1 MSFISLQGSIQ
12 FIKNT
17 HKYMIKQFSVLS
29 FLLLF
34 SYTNAYS
41 QNNDIDFGNGS
52 VGDISFYNEYKPYIT
67 DSLIPF
73 AYNIL
78 QKDKPHHLKINL
90 SADKGSDSIR
100 IGYTVNN
107 LLKIGWNSNGNIQK
121 IKEKDIRYK
130 IDYLFKKYTDYNE
143 PYPVT
148 LLELNEFT
156 INKRKFVLL
165 QTAYDCNINAINSLT
180 FTFVFEII
188 NNDIKYV
195 PFRSSAHSS
204 LLCYGD
210 FDNDGNLDYLDL
222 EGCELTMYIFKD
234 NKIIKNED
242 YFLRLDCQQ
251 VSPEVELIFIKLNKS
266 KWSFDLKNAWN
277 SFK

>member
-1 MSFISLQGSIQ
+1 
-12 FIKNT
+12 
-17 HKYMIKQFSVLS
+17 MIKAFFVLN
-29 FLLLF
+29 LLLLL
-34 SYTNAYS
+34 SYMNAYS
-41 QNNDIDFGNGS
+41 QNNNIDFGNGS
-52 VGDISFYNEYKPYIT
+52 MGDISFYNEYKPYIT

-78 QKDKPHHLKINL
+78 QKDKLHHLKINL
-90 SADKGSDSIR
+90 SANEGSDSIR
-100 IGYTVNN
+100 TGYTVNN
-107 LLKIGWNSNGNIQK
+107 LLKIGWDSNGSLQK

-148 LLELNEFT
+148 LLKLNEFT
-156 INKRKFVLL
+156 INRRKFVLL
-165 QTAYDCNINAINSLT
+165 QTAYDCNINTINSLT

-210 FDNDGNLDYLDL
+210 FNSDDNLDYLDL
-222 EGCELTMYIFKD
+222 EGCELTMYSFKD
-234 NKIIKNED
+234 KKIVKNED
-242 YFLRLDCQQ
+242 YFLRLDCLQ
-251 VSPEVELIFIKLNKS
+251 VSPEAEMIFIKLNKS
-266 KWSFDLKNAWN
+266 KWIFDLKNAWN